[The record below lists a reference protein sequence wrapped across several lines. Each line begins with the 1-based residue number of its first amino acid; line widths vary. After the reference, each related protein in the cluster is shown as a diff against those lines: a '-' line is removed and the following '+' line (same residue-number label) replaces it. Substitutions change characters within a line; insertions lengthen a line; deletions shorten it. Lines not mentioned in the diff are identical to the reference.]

1 MHPTRRIATLVAAAS
16 LAIGGAAI
24 AQPSAVAGPTSLG
37 PIGSGW
43 REHDP
48 ERKLQIQSR
57 GEFTNYPRS
66 VTHATGPGGSYD
78 RAGGVEKFRLFNN
91 GTNRVEVR
99 VQDNY
104 TTGHRQFEG
113 ELRVSAPTNDESA
126 MQIFGNDGSGATT
139 LMIRSYSRN
148 GGTLRG
154 GGKDLITNI
163 YDKWVRINVTH
174 DATAN
179 RYSIYINGSLKV
191 SANGPNG
198 THYFKYGVYGTLR
211 TSSAQHEWRNVHF
224 YRK

>member
-1 MHPTRRIATLVAAAS
+1 MHVTKRIATLAIAAS
-16 LAIGGAAI
+16 LAVVGAAVV
-24 AQPSAVAGPTSLG
+24 QPSAVAAPMRGPV
-37 PIGSGW
+37 GSGW
-43 REHDP
+43 REYNPNHN
-48 ERKLQIQSR
+48 LQIQSR
-57 GEFTNYPRS
+57 GEYTTYPRS

-78 RAGGVEKFRLFNN
+78 RSGGVETFRLFNN

-154 GGKDLITNI
+154 GGKDLATNV
-163 YDKWVRINVTH
+163 YGRWVRINVTH
-174 DATAN
+174 DASAN
-179 RYSIYINGSLKV
+179 RYSIYINGDLAV
-191 SANGPNG
+191 TRNGPNG

-211 TSSAQHEWRNVHF
+211 TPSAQHQWRDVHF

>member
-1 MHPTRRIATLVAAAS
+1 MHVTKRIATLAVAASIAVVGT
-16 LAIGGAAI
+16 AIVP
-24 AQPSAVAGPTSLG
+24 QSAVAAPTRGPV
-37 PIGSGW
+37 GSGW
-43 REHDP
+43 REHNP
-48 ERKLQIQSR
+48 NSNLQIQSR
-57 GEFTNYPRS
+57 GTYTNHPRS

-78 RAGGVEKFRLFNN
+78 RSGGVEKFRLFNN

-104 TTGHRQFEG
+104 TSGQRQFEG

-139 LMIRSYSRN
+139 LMIRSFSRN

-154 GGKDLITNI
+154 GGKDLVTNI
-163 YDKWVRINVTH
+163 YGKWVRINVTH

-179 RYSIYINGSLKV
+179 KYSIYINGKSTV
-191 SANGPNG
+191 TANGPNG
-198 THYFKYGVYGTLR
+198 THYFKYGVYGTLG
-211 TSSAQHEWRNVHF
+211 TASAQHEWRNVHF

>member
-1 MHPTRRIATLVAAAS
+1 MRVTKRIATLTITAALTVVGAGIVQPNAVAA
-16 LAIGGAAI
+16 
-24 AQPSAVAGPTSLG
+24 PTSRG

-43 REHDP
+43 REHNP
-48 ERKLQIQSR
+48 NSNLQIQSR
-57 GEFTNYPRS
+57 GEYTTCPRS

-78 RAGGVEKFRLFNN
+78 RSGGVEKFRLFNN

-104 TTGHRQFEG
+104 TSGQRQFEG
-113 ELRVSAPTNDESA
+113 EVKVSPPTNDESA
-126 MQIFGNDGSGATT
+126 MQIFGNDGPGATT

-148 GGTLRG
+148 NGTLRG
-154 GGKDLITNI
+154 GGKDLATNV
-163 YDKWVRINVTH
+163 YGKWVRINVTH

-179 RYSIYINGSLKV
+179 RYSIYINGQLAV
-191 SANGPNG
+191 TANGPNG
-198 THYFKYGVYGTLR
+198 THYFKYGVYGTLG